1 MKNINKE
8 GENASENVDAKQVR
22 KLVMFAAVGLK
33 LGRQIF
39 EKLQRVEDSIEIVA
53 REIKRQTDNGK

>member
-8 GENASENVDAKQVR
+8 GEQGAENSDEKQVR

-33 LGRQIF
+33 LGRQIL
-39 EKLQRVEDSIEIVA
+39 EKLQAVEDSIEIVA
-53 REIKRQTDNGK
+53 REIKKQTDNGK